1 MKRTNNERKRLA
13 TQEFRYGIIAD
24 LLNPYLGK
32 KEYREL
38 LESKAKR
45 KYEIPYSKK
54 RQVTPE
60 TIRNW
65 VKAFKEHGKPGL
77 LPQYRSD
84 KGQSK
89 SIPPAEQEELITYLE
104 AHPKVTAQTA
114 VTELQKE
121 GKIITDIKQSS
132 LSRFVID
139 KGLTRKQR
147 MHEAVQEKK
156 LKYQHEYPLE
166 CVQADAMHAYPVPIS
181 PGGKKK
187 KAILTAFIDDATR
200 RIVYANF
207 AFTERSHEFEKGT
220 KHILLTHGRIGKL
233 YCDNG
238 PSFVSDQSERILS
251 ILGIPLIHSRPGIPE
266 GRGKIE
272 RFFRTTRDQ
281 FVRPLNWDSIESIDQ
296 LNLKF
301 KTWLESEYH
310 RNPHRGLANQT
321 PLECWISK
329 ARYIIAMPRDIDLDE
344 VFLHELPRKIYRDNT
359 FSLEG
364 KLYEAPVLPERKDI
378 KVRFN
383 PETKQPMKVYTGG
396 KYLADAKEVD
406 SHANS
411 KIVRNTH
418 SKTISTETIQEDL
431 TSDKNPSAVDRTVSS
446 SLAASRALGGS
457 R

>member
-1 MKRTNNERKRLA
+1 MKRIDNEHKRLEI
-13 TQEFRYGIIAD
+13 QEFRYGIIAD
-24 LLNPYLGK
+24 LLNPYLNK
-32 KEYREL
+32 QEYREL
-38 LESKAKR
+38 LASKAKR
-45 KYEIPYSKK
+45 EYRIPYSTKHH
-54 RQVTPE
+54 VTPA

-65 VKAFKEHGKPGL
+65 IKAFREQGKQGL

-104 AHPKVTAQTA
+104 THPKVTAQTA
-114 VTELQKE
+114 VLHLQKQ
-121 GKIITDIKQSS
+121 GKIQTRISQSS

-139 KGLTRKQR
+139 QSLTREQR
-147 MHEAVQEKK
+147 LHEAGREKK

-166 CVQADAMHAYPVPIS
+166 CVQADAMHAFPVPVS

-187 KAILTAFIDDATR
+187 KAILMAFIDDATR

-207 AFTERSHEFEKGT
+207 AFTERSYEFEKGL
-220 KHILLTHGRIGKL
+220 KHILQTHGRIGKA

-238 PSFVSDQSERILS
+238 SSFVSDQTERILS

-272 RFFRTTRDQ
+272 RIFRTVRDQ
-281 FVRPLNWDSIESIDQ
+281 FLRTLDKEAIESIDQ

-310 RNPHRGLANQT
+310 RNPHRGLGKQT
-321 PLECWISK
+321 PLECWLSK
-329 ARYIIAMPRDIDLDE
+329 TQYIISMPQDIDLDE

-359 FSLEG
+359 FSLDG
-364 KLYEAPVLPERKDI
+364 TLYEVPVLPEQKNI
-378 KVRFN
+378 KIKFN
-383 PETKQPMKVYTGG
+383 PETKHPIKVYAGET
-396 KYLADAKEVD
+396 YLADAKEVD
-406 SHANS
+406 TYANS

-418 SKTISTETIQEDL
+418 SKTISHERIQEDQIVNQ
-431 TSDKNPSAVDRTVSS
+431 TTTVDHAVSS
-446 SLAASRALGGS
+446 SLAASRAQGGT